1 MKKRIFSLLLCLVMM
16 CTLVPIAAFAEETLK
31 EEKLTDGVTKIT

>member
-16 CTLVPIAAFAEETLK
+16 CTLVPIAAFAEEPPWRRN
-31 EEKLTDGVTKIT
+31 